1 MNEKLRKKVPSLM
14 ENKKQPRSQV
24 QQQQTS
30 IPLKV
35 WANQRF
41 VGKVTVY
48 GTHDT
53 ALWQTA
59 RNVVVSLLKAR
70 TGKKSIH
77 KVQLFALNVVETIRC
92 NLNDFHKAVRTVLQ
106 ALYGLIPQPI

>member
-1 MNEKLRKKVPSLM
+1 MKEKLRKKVPGLT
-14 ENKKQPRSQV
+14 ENKKQPRSHV
-24 QQQQTS
+24 QQQQPS

-35 WANQRF
+35 LVNERF
-41 VGKVTVY
+41 VAKVSVQ
-48 GTHDT
+48 GTHDA

-77 KVQLFALNVVETIRC
+77 KVQLFALNVGQTIRC
-92 NLNDFHKAVRTVLQ
+92 NLNDFRKAVRTVLQ
-106 ALYGLIPQPI
+106 ALYGLIPQTA